1 MFWAFDLLSLT
12 LKGEAMITNKNV
24 KYYEKL
30 SSKRTE
36 WLFIALAVLFLL
48 LFIWRVNVSRGNG
61 LVIAFLVLSCVFLF
75 YMVNY
80 RMLVIRITA
89 NNLKLAFGIFTWTV
103 PLNNIESC
111 SLDEIPLFMKYGG
124 AGTHFMMIRKRYRA
138 SFNFLEYP
146 RVVVAFKKKVGPVR
160 DISFSTRQ
168 PEEVIRIIRE
178 TISE

>member
-1 MFWAFDLLSLT
+1 MFWAFDPLSLT

-36 WLFIALAVLFLL
+36 WLFIALTILFLL
-48 LFIWRVNVSRGNG
+48 LFVWRVNTRGMNA
-61 LVIAFLVLSCVFLF
+61 LAVVFLIFSCLFLF
-75 YMVNY
+75 YAVNY
-80 RMLVIRITA
+80 RTLIIRITA

-111 SLDEIPLFMKYGG
+111 DLDEIPTLMKYGG
-124 AGTHFMMIRKRYRA
+124 AGIHFMMIRKRYRA
-138 SFNFLEYP
+138 SFDFLEYP
-146 RVVVAFKKKVGPVR
+146 RVVIAFKKKAGPVQ

-168 PEEVIRIIRE
+168 PEEVLRIIRE
-178 TISE
+178 AISK